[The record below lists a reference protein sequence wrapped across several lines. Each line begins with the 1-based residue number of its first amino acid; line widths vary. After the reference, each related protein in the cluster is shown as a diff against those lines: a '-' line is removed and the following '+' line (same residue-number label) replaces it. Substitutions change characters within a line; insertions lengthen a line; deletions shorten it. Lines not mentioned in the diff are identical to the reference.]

1 MNCPKCGTENPD
13 GAQICISCGQV
24 LKNDT
29 SEKPAAKPKTSKLA
43 IASFILSF
51 LSLFLCFLAGI
62 PSIILGT
69 ISIVQ
74 IGKSRGKLKGKP
86 FAVAAIVISILLMS
100 AVFLWSLDA
109 PPIENDYTIADLR
122 SVPAE
127 CEQSYELLKKLADE
141 NDLLSDAPAIGL
153 SQQDINNLGE
163 INKIFKE
170 DGYENIHAKL
180 TANAE
185 NILRVWQN
193 AQKGRDIINQL
204 NTFPEIADLTK
215 PYMTEFLKFFPNFRR
230 LILLHRDFVCLQSC
244 QGNQEL
250 ALNELLNLDNVV
262 RKLDVNARSFITK
275 LVYIACFS
283 VNIKTANFIINNPKT
298 SEDSLKL
305 LAEHFQPL
313 TNEDTSLRNPMIFEY
328 LTFKN
333 ELINIDKKSK
343 NPFLIKLNSTLRL
356 YKNFWDYR
364 IAAEKGCQKI
374 SKLSVWPSIYP
385 ALPVQVDPNGNT
397 PWFYKVYNRTGSLF
411 LTILMPAYDR
421 IFQINTKLQIHYD
434 LLQIVLNKRLGR
446 EVNLKAR
453 AYSDEYIIDLENK
466 KIFSPG
472 LDGIPHTKDDI
483 KLMINPEVLNFKK

>member
-1 MNCPKCGTENPD
+1 
-13 GAQICISCGQV
+13 
-24 LKNDT
+24 
-29 SEKPAAKPKTSKLA
+29 
-43 IASFILSF
+43 
-51 LSLFLCFLAGI
+51 
-62 PSIILGT
+62 
-69 ISIVQ
+69 
-74 IGKSRGKLKGKP
+74 
-86 FAVAAIVISILLMS
+86 
-100 AVFLWSLDA
+100 
-109 PPIENDYTIADLR
+109 
-122 SVPAE
+122 
-127 CEQSYELLKKLADE
+127 
-141 NDLLSDAPAIGL
+141 
-153 SQQDINNLGE
+153 
-163 INKIFKE
+163 KE

-215 PYMTEFLKFFPNFRR
+215 PYMTEFLKFLSNFRR

-244 QGNQEL
+244 QGNEEIT
-250 ALNELLNLDNVV
+250 LNELLKLDNVV

-411 LTILMPAYDR
+411 LTILMPAYVR
-421 IFQINTKLQIHYD
+421 IFQRNTKLQIHYD